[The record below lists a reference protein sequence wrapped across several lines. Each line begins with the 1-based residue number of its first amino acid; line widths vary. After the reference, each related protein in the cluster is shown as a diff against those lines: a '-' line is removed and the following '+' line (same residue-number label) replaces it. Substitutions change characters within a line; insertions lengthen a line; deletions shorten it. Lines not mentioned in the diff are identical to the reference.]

1 MGLLLPCN
9 VVVRAEGPQIVV
21 EALDPQVMVGV
32 TGKAELK
39 PVADEAAQRVR
50 AALQALQP

>member
-1 MGLLLPCN
+1 
-9 VVVRAEGPQIVV
+9 VVRAAGDRTVV

-50 AALQALQP
+50 AALEALQS